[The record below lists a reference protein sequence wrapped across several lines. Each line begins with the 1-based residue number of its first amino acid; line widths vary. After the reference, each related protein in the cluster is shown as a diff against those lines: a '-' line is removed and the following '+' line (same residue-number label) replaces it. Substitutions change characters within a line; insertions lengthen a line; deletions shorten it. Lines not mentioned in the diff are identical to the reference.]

1 MLFEPR
7 RSKSMSVEI
16 FVVLFV
22 ASIFVCW
29 AAQELLT
36 RSNRKVPRTFSILF
50 HVVYVLG
57 LAASFFLL

>member
-1 MLFEPR
+1 
-7 RSKSMSVEI
+7 MSVEI

-29 AAQELLT
+29 AAQEWIT
-36 RSNRKVPRTFSILF
+36 RSNRKVPRTFSIIF

>member
-1 MLFEPR
+1 
-7 RSKSMSVEI
+7 MSVEI

-36 RSNRKVPRTFSILF
+36 RSNRKVPRTFSIIF
-50 HVVYVLG
+50 HVAYVIG